1 MKAFISY
8 THTDEKYLKRLQVHL
23 TQMKREALLE
33 SWTDN
38 EISAGENLSERI
50 ESNLNDSEIFIA
62 LLSPDYIASNYCY
75 EKEFQT
81 ALKKLEKKE
90 IIIVPIICEPCDW
103 LNTPFRNLLA
113 IPKDGKPISM
123 WSNENTAYISVIE
136 SLRKLVKGFDLG
148 NDSTDS
154 LISTNSPKKNYK
166 IQKDFDSIQKLEFVE
181 ESFSKIVSFL
191 KEYLDEISGLE
202 NISTR
207 ILKEG
212 ESQFKFILVNRNM
225 IKREATLVLEFNKD
239 LDPMYQRI
247 GAIYMGSE
255 KEFSLKVSINNSS
268 YDFDLSH
275 DEYNLFWKING
286 INIRFESK
294 KYDTKEIATTILDDV
309 LKAVGISIEE

>member
-103 LNTPFRNLLA
+103 RLQERRIKEIQN
-113 IPKDGKPISM
+113 
-123 WSNENTAYISVIE
+123 IE
-136 SLRKLVKGFDLG
+136 SHSFEMAFFL
-148 NDSTDS
+148 
-154 LISTNSPKKNYK
+154 PKFHLN
-166 IQKDFDSIQKLEFVE
+166 F
-181 ESFSKIVSFL
+181 
-191 KEYLDEISGLE
+191 
-202 NISTR
+202 
-207 ILKEG
+207 
-212 ESQFKFILVNRNM
+212 
-225 IKREATLVLEFNKD
+225 
-239 LDPMYQRI
+239 
-247 GAIYMGSE
+247 
-255 KEFSLKVSINNSS
+255 
-268 YDFDLSH
+268 
-275 DEYNLFWKING
+275 
-286 INIRFESK
+286 
-294 KYDTKEIATTILDDV
+294 
-309 LKAVGISIEE
+309 